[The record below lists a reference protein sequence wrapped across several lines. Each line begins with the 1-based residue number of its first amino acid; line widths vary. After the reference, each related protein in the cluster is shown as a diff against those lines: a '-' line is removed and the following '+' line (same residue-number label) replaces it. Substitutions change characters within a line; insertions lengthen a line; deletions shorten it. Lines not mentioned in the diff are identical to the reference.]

1 MKDEEK
7 EKLNCLLAELGY
19 TICFSSLSTEYQRL
33 FGKKPTEKTVDWFT
47 ALAPHVAVAHQLG
60 TEGRRLEEYYSFL
73 RPIEVYHERDTNLR
87 A

>member
-1 MKDEEK
+1 MKNVERMDT
-7 EKLNCLLAELGY
+7 LLTELGY
-19 TICFSSLSTEYQRL
+19 TFLPTVVVAEYKKTC
-33 FGKKPTEKTVDWFT
+33 GKCPSKGVQNWF
-47 ALAPHVAVAHQLG
+47 AAAAPHLVLAYQLG

>member
-1 MKDEEK
+1 MQ
-7 EKLNCLLAELGY
+7 NTARMNTLLAELGY
-19 TICFSSLSTEYQRL
+19 TFSPSVVIAECQKAC
-33 FGKKPTEKTVDWFT
+33 GKTPSEGLQNWF
-47 ALAPHVAVAHQLG
+47 AAAAPHLVLAYQLG